1 MKKILF
7 ILVFM
12 GFISCTSTKI
22 VSSWCEPNKQI
33 TIENM
38 HKILVVAIFKRE
50 SSSNRAEDKMVDYL
64 KEKGVP
70 SYRYF
75 EANFDKKNEDV
86 IRQKIKEDGF
96 DGAVT
101 MRLVAVDKEKIHTPG
116 EIYLYPEYYRNFS
129 GYYYSRWHYNST
141 PGYYTTSKKFI
152 IETNVYS
159 IKTDKIIWSSI
170 TESIDPGG
178 VENLTNEVTKV
189 VYKQMIKEG
198 FINQ

>member
-129 GYYYSRWHYNST
+129 GYYYSS
-141 PGYYTTSKKFI
+141 
-152 IETNVYS
+152 
-159 IKTDKIIWSSI
+159 
-170 TESIDPGG
+170 
-178 VENLTNEVTKV
+178 
-189 VYKQMIKEG
+189 
-198 FINQ
+198 